1 MSAMSLLRS
10 TSSRTFLILPML
22 LLAAEWF
29 LTRGRLQVQPAGVLL
44 MLWGYAQ
51 YRLAGNYRSRTGG
64 GGPGL
69 RNPPERLVTSG
80 IYAYTRNPMYL
91 GHLIFIAGL
100 AIALRSYLGAALLA
114 VHVPWF
120 QSRVMR
126 DEARLREMFDD
137 DYAAYTKKV
146 KRWIPYT
153 V

>member
-1 MSAMSLLRS
+1 MNAMSLLRS
-10 TSSRTFLILPML
+10 TSNRTFLVLPLL
-22 LLAAEWF
+22 LLAAELL
-29 LTRGRLQVQPAGVLL
+29 LTRGRLQVQPAGALL

-51 YRLAGNYRSRTGG
+51 YRLAGNYRTRMGG

-80 IYAYTRNPMYL
+80 IFAYTRNPMYL

-100 AIALRSYLGAALLA
+100 AIALRSYLGAALLIA
-114 VHVPWF
+114 HVPWF
-120 QSRVMR
+120 QMRVLR
-126 DEARLREMFDD
+126 DEARLREMFDEQ
-137 DYAAYTKKV
+137 YAAYTKKV